1 MFGIIS
7 FLFWLWVLSKLIGFL
22 SKFAKN
28 APNLGQNSGYGD
40 YSNYNQKS
48 SFDINDAVFL
58 VKLLA
63 KVARANGVVRE
74 EEARYVSQML
84 DLIAGELGTD
94 AYRQRLKFYFNDAK
108 DNNESPQNIAFVYA
122 RSKNLS
128 DQYKIDILSYLFELG
143 AIDGNLDEKESEI
156 IYQVCKGF
164 GFYEDQISQIFA
176 EFKRKYE
183 FKHRRT
189 YSDYSSYG
197 GQSRQKE
204 SGYYRQ
210 NQQNSRT
217 TSQTMDYAR
226 ACEILG
232 VSQSDDFEVIKK
244 AYRKLALK
252 YHPDRGGS
260 EEKMKEINDA
270 YEIIK
275 DRKGK

>member
-22 SKFAKN
+22 SKFIKN
-28 APNLGQNSGYGD
+28 KSNSEQNSNYRN
-40 YSNYNQKS
+40 YTNYNQKT
-48 SFDINDAVFL
+48 SFNINDAVFL
-58 VKLLA
+58 IKLLA

-108 DNNESPQNIAFVYA
+108 DNNESPRNIAFVYA
-122 RSKNLS
+122 RSRNLTH
-128 DQYKIDILSYLFELG
+128 QYKIDILSYLFELG

-189 YSDYSSYG
+189 YSDFSYS

-210 NQQNSRT
+210 NQQNSRA
-217 TSQTMDYAR
+217 QTMDYAR

-232 VSQSDDFEVIKK
+232 VSQSDDFEMIKK
-244 AYRKLALK
+244 SYRKLALK